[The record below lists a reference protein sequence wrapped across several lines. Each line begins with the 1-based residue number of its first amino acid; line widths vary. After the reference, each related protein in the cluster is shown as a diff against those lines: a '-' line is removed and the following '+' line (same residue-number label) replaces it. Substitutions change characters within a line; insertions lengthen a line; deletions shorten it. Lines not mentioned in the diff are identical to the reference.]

1 MTERREESEEIS
13 RAARRMAEAA
23 EEMSRSVA
31 RLAEH
36 EAATEQAYRFWE
48 NLARTLE
55 EVRSTGSWGPWRIV
69 PFQPTLSE
77 EDAVLLAVQSV
88 REVREELWGEREAEI
103 TAPDQEDIESWV
115 RKRADR
121 RESEGYRLP

>member
-1 MTERREESEEIS
+1 MTERRESEEIS
-13 RAARRMAEAA
+13 RAAQRMAEAA

-48 NLARTLE
+48 NFVRTLE
-55 EVRSTGSWGPWRIV
+55 EVSSTGSWGPWRIV

-77 EDAVLLAVQSV
+77 EDAVLLALQSV
-88 REVREELWGEREAEI
+88 REVREELWGEREAEVS
-103 TAPDQEDIESWV
+103 APDREDIERWV

-121 RESEGYRLP
+121 RGSEGYRLP

>member
-1 MTERREESEEIS
+1 
-13 RAARRMAEAA
+13 MAEAA

-36 EAATEQAYRFWE
+36 EAATERASLIWE
-48 NLARTLE
+48 NFVRTLE
-55 EVRSTGSWGPWRIV
+55 EGSSTGSWGPWRIV

-88 REVREELWGEREAEI
+88 REVRKELWGEREAEVS
-103 TAPDQEDIESWV
+103 APGREEIERWV
-115 RKRADR
+115 RQREDR
-121 RESEGYRLP
+121 REREGYRLP

>member
-48 NLARTLE
+48 NFARTLE

-103 TAPDQEDIESWV
+103 TVPDQEDIERWV